1 MAELSYGELTRC
13 GGKGRRFQDH
23 VQRPYGKREWHL
35 QGMGSRHCAHCIWHI
50 EQQMMELEMGSRH
63 TGPCRSGLGR
73 HVFPEC
79 DKVRF
84 ATGKDLLNY

>member
-1 MAELSYGELTRC
+1 MRLEVHEFESVC
-13 GGKGRRFQDH
+13 GYF
-23 VQRPYGKREWHL
+23 WT
-35 QGMGSRHCAHCIWHI
+35 AHCIWHI
-50 EQQMMELEMGSRH
+50 EQQMMGLEMGSRH